1 MIGWEELLRR
11 LRHNDFLV
19 SRTTRAGGPGEGG
32 PTTLGVLDA
41 PRRHNSLRRLRRPRL
56 TPGSARLGTDHMHLS
71 RVADPSLDQVVVKQQ
86 DPSYGA
92 GGHLKRDRQDREQH
106 LAAAE

>member
-41 PRRHNSLRRLRRPRL
+41 RAAIVRSAASDG
-56 TPGSARLGTDHMHLS
+56 PG
-71 RVADPSLDQVVVKQQ
+71 
-86 DPSYGA
+86 
-92 GGHLKRDRQDREQH
+92 
-106 LAAAE
+106 